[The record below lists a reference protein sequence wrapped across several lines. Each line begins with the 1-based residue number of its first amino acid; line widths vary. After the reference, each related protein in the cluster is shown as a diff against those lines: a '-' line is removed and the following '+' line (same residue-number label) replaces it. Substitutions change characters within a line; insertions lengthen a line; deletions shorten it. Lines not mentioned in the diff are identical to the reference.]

1 MAPTSNVK
9 QITMARAQVGQVI
22 QSKTCSPSPSS
33 SSSSSSPSAPGSPSS
48 SSDSAVSIGNKR
60 SSMAANNE
68 PPKKRHKPQPDR
80 DSQIVKASNNNKV
93 IIEAPLLTDFTKK
106 YGIPISQFVWGPREA
121 TPEEDSFDEDETAP
135 PPAIPNA
142 YQRDPSSRRGRALVL
157 LPRNINPIPAHY
169 RDRAQ
174 RGRREVI
181 RSSPAPAPA
190 PAPGPRPRLPIRIK
204 VKNPR
209 RLSFMGLPAEVRE
222 QIYRGLLLSDKPIL
236 VYDSWR
242 CVYQRK
248 NPGLDISI
256 LMVCKK
262 VFVEARGVMY
272 GENIFLYLLRDA
284 PTQYHGMANI
294 QDLVNDDIYVPEPG
308 MRDQENIADR
318 DANPLALP
326 VHEPGTI
333 DTAKYAQYF
342 RFITVKADPSR
353 STAITK
359 EFMVDAIKMFAKTP
373 YNANIHTLKIVI
385 SPRLEQGKFTFVDFF
400 EPTSELMIALRALP
414 CERIHVQ
421 ILNERL
427 NNGAWPSST
436 NLVLRTH
443 QLRFH
448 RQLVLQAREDK
459 REDESDDRNAKGQS
473 RDLFRTDAKMR
484 NFRYNK
490 LCWIQERM
498 AQLSKSILQVCE
510 KSAQN
515 DDGEQSNAGGAPS
528 GATDDD
534 EDDLHIQEHGEWEES
549 EDEEDEDQES
559 DYEPEDEFL

>member
-1 MAPTSNVK
+1 MAPTCNVK
-9 QITMARAQVGQVI
+9 QKTMTRAQVGQI
-22 QSKTCSPSPSS
+22 IRSKTCSSSPSS

-48 SSDSAVSIGNKR
+48 SSDSTVSIGNKR
-60 SSMAANNE
+60 SPMAARNE
-68 PPKKRHKPQPDR
+68 PPKKRFKPQSNR
-80 DSQIVKASNNNKV
+80 DSQLVKASNNKV
-93 IIEAPLLTDFTKK
+93 MVEAPLLKDFTKE
-106 YGIPISQFVWGPREA
+106 YGILMSQFVWGPREP
-121 TPEEDSFDEDETAP
+121 TPEEESFDEDETAP

-142 YQRDPSSRRGRALVL
+142 YQRDPGSRRGRALLL
-157 LPRNINPIPAHY
+157 LPKNINPIPARY
-169 RDRAQ
+169 RNRTQ
-174 RGRREVI
+174 RGRRGAI
-181 RSSPAPAPA
+181 RNSPAPE
-190 PAPGPRPRLPIRIK
+190 PRPRLPTRIK

-222 QIYRGLLLSDKPIL
+222 QIYRGLLLSDNPIL

-242 CVYQRK
+242 RVYQRK

-294 QDLVNDDIYVPEPG
+294 QDLVNDDVYVPEPG
-308 MRDQENIADR
+308 MRDQESIVNR
-318 DANPLALP
+318 DTNPLALP

-333 DTAKYAQYF
+333 DTVKYAQYF

-353 STAITK
+353 SNAVTR

-385 SPRLEQGKFTFVDFF
+385 SPRLEHGKFTFVDFF

-414 CERIHVQ
+414 CERIHVH
-421 ILNERL
+421 IVNKLL

-436 NLVLRTH
+436 DLILRTH

-459 REDESDDRNAKGQS
+459 RKDESNDRDVKGQS
-473 RDLFRTDAKMR
+473 SDLFQTDAKMR

-490 LCWIQERM
+490 LCLIHQRM
-498 AQLSKSILQVCE
+498 AQLSKFIRQVCE
-510 KSAQN
+510 KCAQN
-515 DDGEQSNAGGAPS
+515 DDGKQSNAGGAPS

-534 EDDLHIQEHGEWEES
+534 DDFHIQEHDES
-549 EDEEDEDQES
+549 EENGGEEEDQES
-559 DYEPEDEFL
+559 EYEP

>member
-1 MAPTSNVK
+1 MAPTCNVK
-9 QITMARAQVGQVI
+9 QKTMAGAQVGQI
-22 QSKTCSPSPSS
+22 IRSKTRSSSPSS
-33 SSSSSSPSAPGSPSS
+33 SSSSSSPCAPGSPSS

-60 SSMAANNE
+60 SPMAARSE
-68 PPKKRHKPQPDR
+68 PPKKRFKPQPNR
-80 DSQIVKASNNNKV
+80 DSQPVKASNNNKV
-93 IIEAPLLTDFTKK
+93 IIEAPLLKDFTKE
-106 YGIPISQFVWGPREA
+106 YGIPVSQFVWGPREA
-121 TPEEDSFDEDETAP
+121 TPEEESFDEDETAP

-142 YQRDPSSRRGRALVL
+142 YQRDPGSRRGRALLLLLL
-157 LPRNINPIPAHY
+157 LPKKINPIAARY
-169 RDRAQ
+169 QARAQ
-174 RGRREVI
+174 RGRRRAI
-181 RSSPAPAPA
+181 RNSPAPE
-190 PAPGPRPRLPIRIK
+190 PRPRLPIRIK

-222 QIYRGLLLSDKPIL
+222 QIHRGLLLSDNPIL

-242 CVYQRK
+242 RVYQRK

-308 MRDQENIADR
+308 MRDQENIANR
-318 DANPLALP
+318 DINPLALP

-333 DTAKYAQYF
+333 DTVKYAQYF

-353 STAITK
+353 SNAVTK
-359 EFMVDAIKMFAKTP
+359 EFMADAIKMFAKAP

-385 SPRLEQGKFTFVDFF
+385 SPRREHGKFTFVDFF

-421 ILNERL
+421 IVNKLL

-436 NLVLRTH
+436 DLILRTH
-443 QLRFH
+443 QLRFQ
-448 RQLVLQAREDK
+448 RQLVLQAREDERK
-459 REDESDDRNAKGQS
+459 SESNNTDVKGQS
-473 RDLFRTDAKMR
+473 SDLFHTDAKMR

-490 LCWIQERM
+490 LCLIHQRM
-498 AQLSKSILQVCE
+498 AQLGKFIRQVCE
-510 KSAQN
+510 KCAE
-515 DDGEQSNAGGAPS
+515 DDGGKQRSAGGAPS

-534 EDDLHIQEHGEWEES
+534 EDDLHIQDHDELEES
-549 EDEEDEDQES
+549 EGEEEDQES
-559 DYEPEDEFL
+559 DYEP